1 MRIFS
6 HLAEQAWSIKDF
18 DTAKQNFDAIK
29 IKNDLFT
36 SRAGK
41 EIEQCL
47 SHNNPSPSE
56 HRIRF
61 KLPTG
66 AASCIINVPPVYRQR
81 KKIITYNFKVMF
93 VFRLLDEKRSL
104 CTYCNGLILKKIYQ

>member
-29 IKNDLFT
+29 IKNDFFT

-41 EIEQCL
+41 EIEQYL
-47 SHNNPSPSE
+47 SHNNPSP
-56 HRIRF
+56 
-61 KLPTG
+61 
-66 AASCIINVPPVYRQR
+66 
-81 KKIITYNFKVMF
+81 
-93 VFRLLDEKRSL
+93 
-104 CTYCNGLILKKIYQ
+104 